1 MVLGRHYK
9 LSTLNIYYYCYSRQ
23 IFSISYRE
31 RESKNNNS
39 ALENPF
45 IAKEVSSD
53 LVLRE
58 QQQHLGAFRNSEPH
72 IYYITICTLISLP
85 PPPHHMTCEHRQV

>member
-9 LSTLNIYYYCYSRQ
+9 LSTLRFIIIVIQNKSFQSVI
-23 IFSISYRE
+23 E
-31 RESKNNNS
+31 RESKNNDS

-45 IAKEVSSD
+45 IAKEISSD
-53 LVLRE
+53 LVLRL

-72 IYYITICTLISLP
+72 IYYITICT
-85 PPPHHMTCEHRQV
+85 

>member
-9 LSTLNIYYYCYSRQ
+9 LSTLNIYYYCYSKQ

-31 RESKNNNS
+31 RESKNNDS

-45 IAKEVSSD
+45 IAKEISSD
-53 LVLRE
+53 LVLR
-58 QQQHLGAFRNSEPH
+58 
-72 IYYITICTLISLP
+72 
-85 PPPHHMTCEHRQV
+85 